1 VNQPT
6 AAAPAHYSD
15 PATLADA
22 IIARVGRRVVLAL
35 PLGLGK
41 ANHIA
46 NALVARAI
54 ADPSIHL
61 TIITALTLEVP
72 KPASELERRLLN
84 PASAR
89 LFGEYPA
96 LRYAE
101 ALRDGSLPENVA
113 VEEFFLL
120 TGRWRNVARAQQRY
134 ISANYTDALE
144 YLLDRGV
151 NVVAQL
157 LSADPGGDST
167 RYSLSCNPDITPDLL
182 DARRDGCVSFLFAG
196 QLNSQLPYMVA
207 GRALVARNEVDLLLS
222 SPATDFELY
231 SLPQRPVSV
240 SEWAIGINV
249 ARLIVDG
256 GTLQIGIGSVGDA
269 LAHAL
274 ILRHRDNA
282 TFRRLAAAIDCSD
295 ASTLRHDTP
304 FQAGLY
310 GASEM
315 LVEGF
320 VRLEQAGVLAREV
333 DEALVHAAFFLGSR
347 SFYALLRDM
356 PPERRR
362 RFAMMPVSFT
372 NTLYGDVE
380 ARRRA
385 RRNARFVNNAMIA
398 TVLGA
403 VVSDAT
409 EDGRVVSG
417 VGGQFDFVEQAFALP
432 GARSVIALNATRG
445 SGRRLESNIRYSYG
459 HTTIPRHR
467 RDIVVTEYGTADLR
481 GKSDADVIA
490 AMLAISDSRFQ
501 AQLLETAKRAGKI
514 ARSYRIPERYC
525 SNTPARLH
533 AALSNA
539 CKEGTLPRF
548 PWGSDFSDVEQQLLP
563 ALAAARD
570 ATDSTASL
578 AGLIWRGLRCRS
590 ANYTACLERLALDAP
605 VRPRDWLYRW
615 VVLGALAADG

>member
-1 VNQPT
+1 MSEPNAQ
-6 AAAPAHYSD
+6 APAQYSD
-15 PATLADA
+15 PDALADA
-22 IIARVGRRVVLAL
+22 IVARVGRRVVLAL

-54 ADPSIHL
+54 ADPSIQL
-61 TIITALTLEVP
+61 TIVTALTLEVP
-72 KPASELERRLLN
+72 QPASELERRLFD
-84 PASAR
+84 PARTR
-89 LFGEYPA
+89 LFGAYPA
-96 LRYAE
+96 LHYAE
-101 ALRDGSLPENVA
+101 ALRDGSLPENVV

-157 LSADPGGDST
+157 LCADPGGDAT
-167 RYSLSCNPDITPDLL
+167 HYSLSCNPDITPDLL
-182 DARRDGCVSFLFAG
+182 EARRDGRASFLLAG
-196 QLNSQLPYMVA
+196 QLNSQLPYMTA
-207 GRALVARNEVDLLLS
+207 GEALVARAEIDLLLGG
-222 SPATDFELY
+222 PETDFELY
-231 SLPQRPVSV
+231 SLPQRPVSLT
-240 SEWAIGINV
+240 EWAIGITA

-269 LAHAL
+269 LTHAL
-274 ILRHRDNA
+274 VLRHCDNA

-295 ASTLRHDTP
+295 ASTLYHDTP
-304 FQAGLY
+304 FEVGLY

-347 SFYALLRDM
+347 SFYALLKDM

-372 NTLYGDVE
+372 NTLYGDVDG
-380 ARRRA
+380 RRRA

-467 RDIVVTEYGTADLR
+467 RDIVVTEYGAADLR
-481 GKSDADVIA
+481 GKSDADVVA
-490 AMLAISDSRFQ
+490 AMLTISDSRFQ
-501 AQLLETAKRAGKI
+501 EQLLETAKRAGKI
-514 ARSYRIPERYC
+514 ALHYRIPERYC
-525 SNTPARLH
+525 NNTPARLR
-533 AALSNA
+533 AALSDA
-539 CKEGTLPRF
+539 CAAGTLPTF

-563 ALAAARD
+563 ALAAVREAM
-570 ATDSTASL
+570 ASKAMLSTL
-578 AGLIWRGLRCRS
+578 LWRGMSCRS
-590 ANYTACLERLALDAP
+590 ANYSACLERLALDAP
-605 VRPRDWLYRW
+605 ARPRDWVYRW
-615 VVLGALAADG
+615 LVLGALAA